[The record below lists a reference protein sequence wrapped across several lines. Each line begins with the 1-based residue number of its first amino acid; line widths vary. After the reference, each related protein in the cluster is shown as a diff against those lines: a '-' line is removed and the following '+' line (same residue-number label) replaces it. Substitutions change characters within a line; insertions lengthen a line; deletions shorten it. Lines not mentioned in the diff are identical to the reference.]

1 MPSYREGLPKTLA
14 EAASFKKILIAT
26 DVPGCNSVVKN
37 NYNGFLC
44 KVKSKESLYQCMKKV
59 INLNYNDRIKFQNN
73 SRKISLEF
81 DEIKVN
87 QLYEKIISKSI

>member
-26 DVPGCNSVVKN
+26 DVPGCKSVVKN

-44 KVKSKESLYQCMKKV
+44 KVKKQ
-59 INLNYNDRIKFQNN
+59 R
-73 SRKISLEF
+73 EF
-81 DEIKVN
+81 IPM
-87 QLYEKIISKSI
+87 YEKSNKS